1 MKYTYY
7 ILIVLSFALLL
18 SNCKKNNDSDPDTPY
33 VTTPYDL
40 VIPNG
45 FPDLYISDDNP
56 LTVEGVQLGRM
67 LFYDSLLDLNNSLR
81 WLSLSGK
88 LFYKARS

>member
-45 FPDLYISDDNP
+45 WMEWSMAMEWEN
-56 LTVEGVQLGRM
+56 
-67 LFYDSLLDLNNSLR
+67 
-81 WLSLSGK
+81 
-88 LFYKARS
+88 